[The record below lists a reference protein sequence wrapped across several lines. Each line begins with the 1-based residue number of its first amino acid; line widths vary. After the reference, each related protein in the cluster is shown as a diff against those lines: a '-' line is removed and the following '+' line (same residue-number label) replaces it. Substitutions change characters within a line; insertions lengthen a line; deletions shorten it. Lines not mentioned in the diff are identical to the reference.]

1 MSGQTHIL
9 VVEDD
14 PVTRGLLTGY
24 FSEEGYRVSEL
35 ADGNDLASL
44 LRNDP
49 PALVLLD
56 IRLPGSDGLT
66 LTRELRAQ
74 SEIGIILVTS
84 RKDTMDRIIGLELG
98 ADDYVTKP
106 FEPRELLA
114 RVKNLLRRV
123 GHAPKQKSGGCL
135 RFDNWQ
141 LDTGRHL
148 LRGPEAGD
156 VRLTDGEFRLL
167 YALVSNAG
175 RTLSRDQ
182 LMAHLHGRD
191 WTPSDRAVDVLLG
204 RLRKKL
210 GDDPQQPRLIAT
222 VRGSGYLFTATV
234 SHHA

>member
-14 PVTRGLLTGY
+14 PVTRSLLAGY
-24 FSEEGYRVSEL
+24 FGQEGYRVSEL
-35 ADGNDLASL
+35 ADGNEAAAL

-49 PALVLLD
+49 ADLLLLD
-56 IRLPGSDGLT
+56 IRLPGIDGLT

-74 SEIGIILVTS
+74 SEVGIILVTS
-84 RKDTMDRIIGLELG
+84 KKDTMDRIIGLELG

-123 GHAPKQKSGGCL
+123 GHAPKQNTGSCL
-135 RFDNWQ
+135 RFENWQ

-148 LRGPEAGD
+148 LSSPTTGE
-156 VRLTDGEFRLL
+156 VRLTEGEFRLL
-167 YALVSNAG
+167 YTLVNNAG

-182 LMAHLHGRD
+182 LMSHLHGRD